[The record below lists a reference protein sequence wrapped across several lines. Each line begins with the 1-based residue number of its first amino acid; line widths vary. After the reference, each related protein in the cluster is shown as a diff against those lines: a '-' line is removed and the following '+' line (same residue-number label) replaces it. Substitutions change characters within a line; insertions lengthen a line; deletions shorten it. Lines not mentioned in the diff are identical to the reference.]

1 MGSRVIIFYL
11 LYILIFEKKREN
23 SKENK
28 GGKVA
33 LFIAERRNY
42 RKDWKISTSYDS
54 KTRITSGKGF

>member
-1 MGSRVIIFYL
+1 LVIFYL
-11 LYILIFEKKREN
+11 LYILIFEKKRRREN

-33 LFIAERRNY
+33 LFMAERRNY
-42 RKDWKISTSYDS
+42 RKDWKISASYDS

>member
-1 MGSRVIIFYL
+1 L
-11 LYILIFEKKREN
+11 KKKREN

-33 LFIAERRNY
+33 LFMAERRNY
-42 RKDWKISTSYDS
+42 RKDWKISASYDS

>member
-54 KTRITSGKGF
+54 KTRITSG

>member
-1 MGSRVIIFYL
+1 L
-11 LYILIFEKKREN
+11 KKKNREREREN

-33 LFIAERRNY
+33 LFMAERRNY

>member
-1 MGSRVIIFYL
+1 LVIFYL
-11 LYILIFEKKREN
+11 LYILIFEKKKREN

-33 LFIAERRNY
+33 LFMAERRNY
-42 RKDWKISTSYDS
+42 RKDWKISASYDS

>member
-1 MGSRVIIFYL
+1 LVIFYL
-11 LYILIFEKKREN
+11 LYILIFEKKKRREN

-33 LFIAERRNY
+33 LFMAERRNY
-42 RKDWKISTSYDS
+42 RKDWKISASYDS

>member
-1 MGSRVIIFYL
+1 L
-11 LYILIFEKKREN
+11 KKKKRREN

-33 LFIAERRNY
+33 LFMAERRNY
-42 RKDWKISTSYDS
+42 RKDWKISASYDS